1 MVRLPERT
9 SADVEAWME
18 DQHQMPPD
26 SRPAHADAQGMPK
39 RAVFKEKQVLDL
51 NDFRYFVEVA
61 RKGGLSAAA
70 RSLGRPVSTIGHRI
84 QRLEH
89 DLGLTLF
96 ARTPRRV
103 NLTPSGEAF
112 LVHAVSTLERA
123 DEAEQAMRNLTN
135 EPSGQVRFT
144 VAVATAQYTMP
155 AMVLSFLAKYPKVEL
170 VQDSC
175 DAPLDI
181 VAERY
186 DVAIRAHSGSLPD
199 SGLVQRPLASVAWHL
214 FASSRYLKTAVPPR
228 SPAELSEHALLFMRR
243 AQAESVWN
251 LRHEK
256 NHEPPVR
263 LPVRPRIH
271 SACMSTLKRAAL
283 EGLGIVA
290 LPAHMCRDEAA
301 SGQLSRVLP
310 DWVAADSV
318 ITALMPSRRGMSAAS
333 RAFLDHIVEA
343 FPAAVRP
350 H

>member
-1 MVRLPERT
+1 M
-9 SADVEAWME
+9 
-18 DQHQMPPD
+18 
-26 SRPAHADAQGMPK
+26 
-39 RAVFKEKQVLDL
+39 LDL

-61 RKGGLSAAA
+61 RRGGLSAAA

-84 QRLEH
+84 QRLEQ

-96 ARTPRRV
+96 ARTPRRI
-103 NLTPSGEAF
+103 NLTPAGEAF
-112 LVHAVSTLERA
+112 LSHAVSTLERA
-123 DEAEQAMRNLTN
+123 DEAEQAMRNLTT

-170 VQDSC
+170 VQYSC

-181 VAERY
+181 IAERY
-186 DVAIRAHSGSLPD
+186 DVAIRAHSGALPD

-214 FASSRYLKTAVPPR
+214 LASPRYLRTVGPPR
-228 SPAELSEHALLFMRR
+228 CPAELPDHALLFMRR
-243 AQAESVWN
+243 SQIEPVWN
-251 LRHEK
+251 LRHES
-256 NHEPPVR
+256 NNEPPVR

-290 LPAHMCRDEAA
+290 LPAHMCRDEVSA
-301 SGQLSRVLP
+301 GQLSRVLP

-318 ITALMPSRRGMSAAS
+318 ITALMPNRRGMSAAS